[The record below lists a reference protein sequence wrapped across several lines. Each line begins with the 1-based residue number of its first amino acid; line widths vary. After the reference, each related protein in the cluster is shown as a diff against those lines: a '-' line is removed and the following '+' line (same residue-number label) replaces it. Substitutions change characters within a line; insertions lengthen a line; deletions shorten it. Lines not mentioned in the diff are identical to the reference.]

1 MDITHD
7 NLPKAVAQLHV
18 KLEHIERLLEQQSHQ
33 PSAPDPDKLLTVAE
47 TADFLR
53 LSVPTVYGLIH
64 KKQLPMMKRAKRCY
78 FLKEDLL
85 NYIKQG
91 KRKSNDEIK
100 AETHTYLKRK
110 GGKQ

>member
-1 MDITHD
+1 MEFTFET
-7 NLPKAVAQLHV
+7 LPKAVAQLHV

-33 PSAPDPDKLLTVAE
+33 PSAPDPDNLLTVKE

-53 LSVPTVYGLIH
+53 LSVPTIYNLIY
-64 KKQLPMMKRAKRCY
+64 KGELPNLKRAKRCY

-85 NYIKQG
+85 NYVKQG

-100 AETHTYLKRK
+100 AETHTYLKTK